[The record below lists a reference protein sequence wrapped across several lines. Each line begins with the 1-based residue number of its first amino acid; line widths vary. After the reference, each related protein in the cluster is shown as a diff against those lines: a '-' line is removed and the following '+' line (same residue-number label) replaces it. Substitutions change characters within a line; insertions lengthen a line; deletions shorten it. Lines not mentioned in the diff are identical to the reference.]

1 MQCIT
6 LYCTGVERQVD
17 IFYQLARWETVPVIK
32 GEIAQF
38 VC

>member
-1 MQCIT
+1 MLRLN
-6 LYCTGVERQVD
+6 LYCAAIERQVD
-17 IFYQLARWETVPVIK
+17 IFYQLGSRETVAVIE